1 MSDKRHETGA
11 SDVEEN
17 QEPVRQ
23 PTTKEKATVLLP
35 ALIAFAGMILML
47 AIFVIL
53 VATRN

>member
-1 MSDKRHETGA
+1 MNDSCHKMES
-11 SDVEEN
+11 SDVEDN
-17 QEPVRQ
+17 QEPVRK

-53 VATRN
+53 AATRN